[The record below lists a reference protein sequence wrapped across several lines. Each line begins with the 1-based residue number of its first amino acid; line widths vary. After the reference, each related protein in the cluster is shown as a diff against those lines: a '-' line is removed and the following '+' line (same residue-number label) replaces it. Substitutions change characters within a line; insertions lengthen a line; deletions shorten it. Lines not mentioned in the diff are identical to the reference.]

1 MDNWEVLFD
10 GEVTTAADASF
21 QFPVAKLGKGEMV
34 KPSSG
39 DTVRLTIDGKTAVY
53 TVELIMCGNKYLFGD
68 YADDGFD
75 LCLYTPAVNTVF
87 ITRTAG
93 THTIK
98 VERLTESTLDKA
110 SFLQGWLVGRRLA
123 GMRK

>member
-21 QFPVAKLGKGEMV
+21 PFPVAKLGKDEMV
-34 KPSSG
+34 KPSNG
-39 DTVRLTIDGKTAVY
+39 ETVRLTIDGKSAVY
-53 TVELIMCGNKYLFGD
+53 TVEIIMCGNQYLFNGD
-68 YADDGFD
+68 ADDGFD
-75 LCLYTPAVNTVF
+75 LCVYTPASYNAF

-98 VERLTESTLDKA
+98 VERLTESTLDPT
-110 SFLQGWLVGRRLA
+110 SFMQGYIVGRRLA
-123 GMRK
+123 GMR